1 MPRAVARHIL
11 VETETECNALKQ
23 QILDG
28 EDFAE
33 VARVHSKCPSGASG
47 GDLGSFRPGMM
58 VKEFDDVCF
67 TQEVGVIHGPVKTG
81 FGYHLIEITERED

>member
-1 MPRAVARHIL
+1 MPRVVARHIL
-11 VETETECNALKQ
+11 VDTETECHALKQ

-28 EDFAE
+28 EEFGE
-33 VARVHSKCPSGASG
+33 IARIHSKCPSGASG

-67 TQEVGVIHGPVKTG
+67 VKEVGVIHGPVKTMFG
-81 FGYHLIEITERED
+81 FHLIEIIDRQD